1 MDCSVATSDDP
12 PVVLG
17 QMPVAWVEAMGPK
30 VLRPG
35 RLLKFV
41 VQEPCGADLKYVGPG
56 NQRRGRADA
65 FSKILFQ
72 YLART
77 KPTSI
82 EELIAAAPQP

>member
-41 VQEPCGADLKYVGPG
+41 VQE
-56 NQRRGRADA
+56 
-65 FSKILFQ
+65 ILFQ

-82 EELIAAAPQP
+82 EELIAAGR